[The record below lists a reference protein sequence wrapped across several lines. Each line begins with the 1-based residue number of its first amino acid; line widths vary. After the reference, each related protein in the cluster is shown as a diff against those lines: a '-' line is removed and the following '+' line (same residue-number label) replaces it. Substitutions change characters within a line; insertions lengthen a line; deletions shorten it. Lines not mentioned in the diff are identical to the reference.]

1 MKKHRALL
9 ESDFV
14 AARLPKWI
22 DLTFGVALFGDPAV
36 SEKNVMAPSADP
48 TRPDANARVAVF
60 FHPHPPRGGRVP
72 RGVETKGD
80 DAVFIE
86 NTRDTRDELDSNL
99 TPALRGDDPISLAG
113 TPFAAPDALATR
125 AAPGPRVF
133 DTERTFPETFS
144 ETFPETSVMNTRSDS
159 IAEKRASGL
168 GCLGRSSSRRR
179 SRLTAHG
186 TRRRFG
192 RPSSRRRTRTK
203 AHFLYRRRRA
213 RIADAARRRGKRAAG
228 LGTDATRGRERAAAF
243 GARDDRGSTPL
254 WRGSARRQ
262 SGRR

>member
-1 MKKHRALL
+1 M
-9 ESDFV
+9 
-14 AARLPKWI
+14 
-22 DLTFGVALFGDPAV
+22 
-36 SEKNVMAPSADP
+36 
-48 TRPDANARVAVF
+48 
-60 FHPHPPRGGRVP
+60 P

-113 TPFAAPDALATR
+113 TPFAAPDAFARRAR
-125 AAPGPRVF
+125 AADRASSIP
-133 DTERTFPETFS
+133 ERTFPETFS

-168 GCLGRSSSRRR
+168 GCLGCSSVTSSFETDCARD
-179 SRLTAHG
+179 SAALGRLFAAAYSNEGTFFCTDGVAH
-186 TRRRFG
+186 
-192 RPSSRRRTRTK
+192 
-203 AHFLYRRRRA
+203 AAA
-213 RIADAARRRGKRAAG
+213 RDGARRRGARAAG